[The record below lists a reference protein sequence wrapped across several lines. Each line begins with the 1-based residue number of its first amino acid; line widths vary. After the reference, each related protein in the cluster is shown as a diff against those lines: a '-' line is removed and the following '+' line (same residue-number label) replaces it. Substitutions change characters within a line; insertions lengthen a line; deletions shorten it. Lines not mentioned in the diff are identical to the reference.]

1 MKMID
6 VLVVGIGE
14 YVTGLAQQKAAQ
26 SDKSF
31 GVVALSLF
39 DMRSRGL
46 VDKIRLA
53 GRDASRFEVV
63 RYHFETN
70 LKSAYTNL
78 DTSFEAYPKSGRD
91 EEAYKEAL
99 SKMKPGSAVMIFT
112 PDDTHFAIAKDALE
126 ARMHVL
132 IAKPLVKTVKEHQA
146 LMDLAKKK
154 KLLLMLEVHKRF
166 DPIYADAVDKIQ
178 TFGDFSYFVSYMSQ
192 PKSQLNT
199 FAAWAGISSDISYYL
214 NSHHIDL
221 LCWAV
226 GEIAKPLSLYA
237 TSATG
242 VADKKLNRK
251 VEDTI
256 TLTVQWENIKSG
268 ALATSVHT
276 ASWIAPP
283 SDVHSQQR
291 FFYMGHNGEI
301 RVDQAHR
308 GYTVSTDEN
317 GFQSANP
324 LFMKYTP
331 RDGEFAGQEG
341 YGYKSLETFIK
352 STLTLRDNP
361 SKLAEYNCTLPTI
374 QNTFTTTRILEAG
387 RKSLDEKRVIEL

>member
-1 MKMID
+1 MD

-14 YVTGLAQQKAAQ
+14 YVTGLAQQKMAE

-46 VDKIRLA
+46 VGTIRLA
-53 GRDASRFEVV
+53 GRDASRFEAV
-63 RYHFETN
+63 RHHFETN
-70 LKSAYTNL
+70 LKSAYIDL
-78 DTSFEAYPKSGRD
+78 DTSFEAYPKSGRS

-99 SKMKPGSAVMIFT
+99 REMKPGSAVMIFT
-112 PDDTHFAIAKDALE
+112 PDDTHFTIARDALE
-126 ARMHVL
+126 AGMHVL
-132 IAKPLVKTVKEHQA
+132 VAKPLVKRVEEHQT

-154 KLLLMLEVHKRF
+154 GLLLMLEVHKRF
-166 DPIYADAVDKIQ
+166 DPIYADAVDRIR
-178 TFGDFSYFVSYMSQ
+178 TFGDFGYFVSYMSQ
-192 PKSQLNT
+192 PKSQLDT

-214 NSHHIDL
+214 NSHHVDL
-221 LCWAV
+221 LCWAI
-226 GEIAKPLSLYA
+226 GDMAKPLSVYA

-242 VADKKLNRK
+242 VADQKLGRK

-268 ALATSVHT
+268 ALGTSVHT
-276 ASWIAPP
+276 ASWVAPP

-291 FFYMGHNGEI
+291 FFYMGHHGEV

-308 GYTVSTDEN
+308 GYTVSTDVN

-331 RDGEFAGQEG
+331 RDGKFAGQEG
-341 YGYKSLETFIK
+341 YGYKSLATFVE
-352 STLTLRDNP
+352 SALALRDNP
-361 SKLAEYNCTLPTI
+361 SKLAEYNRILPTI
-374 QNTFTTTRILEAG
+374 QNTLTTTRILEAG

>member
-46 VDKIRLA
+46 VGKIRLA
-53 GRDASRFEVV
+53 GRDASRFEAV
-63 RYHFETN
+63 RHHFETN

-78 DTSFEAYPKSGRD
+78 DTSFEAYPKNGRND
-91 EEAYKEAL
+91 EAYKEAL
-99 SKMKPGSAVMIFT
+99 SDMKPGSAVMIFT
-112 PDDTHFAIAKDALE
+112 PDDTHFTIARDALE
-126 ARMHVL
+126 AGMHVL
-132 IAKPLVKTVKEHQA
+132 VAKPLVKRVQEHQL
-146 LMDLAKKK
+146 LMDLAAKKG
-154 KLLLMLEVHKRF
+154 LLLMLEVHKRF
-166 DPIYADAVDKIQ
+166 DPIYADAVDRIQ

-214 NSHHIDL
+214 NSHHVDL
-221 LCWAV
+221 LCWAI
-226 GEIAKPLSLYA
+226 GEKAKPLSVYA

-242 VADKKLNRK
+242 VADKKLGRK

-256 TLTVQWENIKSG
+256 TLTVQWKNIKSG

-291 FFYMGHNGEI
+291 FFYMGHNGEV

-308 GYTVSTDEN
+308 GYTVSTDTN

-331 RDGEFAGQEG
+331 RDGKFAGQEG
-341 YGYKSLETFIK
+341 YGYKSLATFVE
-352 STLTLRDNP
+352 SALALRDNP
-361 SKLAEYNCTLPTI
+361 SMLAEYNRTLPTI
-374 QNTFTTTRILEAG
+374 QNTLTTTRILEAG
-387 RKSLDEKRVIEL
+387 RRSLDEKRVIEL